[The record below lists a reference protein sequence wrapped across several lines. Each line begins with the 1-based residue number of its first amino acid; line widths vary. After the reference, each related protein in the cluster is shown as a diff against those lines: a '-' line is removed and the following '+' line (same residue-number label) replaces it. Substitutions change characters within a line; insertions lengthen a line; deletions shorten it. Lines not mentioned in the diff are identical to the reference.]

1 MAKVKDIKGAFG
13 ATKSESRYLN
23 DRIDVQDARRKILD
37 ASTELTIA
45 RRQFDRV
52 NSTDPSYQRYAD
64 AIKAAQNKVEQA
76 KVEADKI
83 TASAQVD
90 YKRLLRKVEKKT
102 SKKEAVT
109 IDERL
114 SVEEN
119 VLKRLQDSGQ
129 STVAQEAKIQDLIDK
144 KNKTGKYAPKT
155 PEGQTPEGAAAPG
168 TRDIANDILDA
179 GRSLYERGDKA
190 RLQLAKD
197 LKAAGYNVP
206 ITGVYNETLLIA
218 YQTALQDNLTRNT
231 DTKREFSWGE
241 FLFEKEKEAKALEA
255 AKGPGRPTPGTVSIS
270 TATEAAGIIERAF
283 QSELKRPPTPKELA
297 AFTNDLIKE
306 EKKFSSV
313 TRPVKRVVNGVE
325 YVEYVGGIDRNQFL
339 TDKIRKLPEF
349 NNRKQAARTLTV
361 DDLAKTARSNG
372 LDLNKDFGDSVN
384 NWVKRVEN
392 GEDVDIFKNLIRGTA
407 KLGMPQNVQSL
418 MDNGLDLEAIYAPY
432 KRVMASTL
440 EVTPDSISL
449 NDPTLRTAV
458 GPEKEMSI
466 YDFEKNL
473 RRDNRWQYTNK
484 AREEVADAT
493 LKVLRD
499 FGFTG

>member
-1 MAKVKDIKGAFG
+1 MSI
-13 ATKSESRYLN
+13 TLEEYL
-23 DRIDVQDARRKILD
+23 
-37 ASTELTIA
+37 
-45 RRQFDRV
+45 
-52 NSTDPSYQRYAD
+52 
-64 AIKAAQNKVEQA
+64 
-76 KVEADKI
+76 
-83 TASAQVD
+83 
-90 YKRLLRKVEKKT
+90 
-102 SKKEAVT
+102 
-109 IDERL
+109 
-114 SVEEN
+114 
-119 VLKRLQDSGQ
+119 
-129 STVAQEAKIQDLIDK
+129 K
-144 KNKTGKYAPKT
+144 KNKTVQAARKKLQQANAELSDAEKGASGLSRPGVPRSAATQASSRVAAAQEKVAAAKQQLVDVETSTSTFYETNVAKITAKANQKKVSEAKQKLEEAISERKRLTGLLDQRQLVGLDNKIIDLSNQVNLTGKYTPKANIPQPNNDPNTATTGEDFDDLIDTAPQRLYSLGPKKT
-155 PEGQTPEGAAAPG
+155 LELSKQ
-168 TRDIANDILDA
+168 
-179 GRSLYERGDKA
+179 
-190 RLQLAKD
+190 
-197 LKAAGYNVP
+197 LKAAGYPVEE
-206 ITGVYNETLLIA
+206 ISVFNEPLLGA
-218 YQTALQDNLTRNT
+218 YIQSLNQAKARNEILGT
-231 DTKREFSWGE
+231 SKSWGDFVIDKQIE
-241 FLFEKEKEAKALEA
+241 TRALKD
-255 AKGPGRPTPGTVSIS
+255 AKGSGKPTPGTVSIS

-339 TDKIRKLPEF
+339 TDKVRKLPEF

>member
-1 MAKVKDIKGAFG
+1 MSI
-13 ATKSESRYLN
+13 TLEEYL
-23 DRIDVQDARRKILD
+23 
-37 ASTELTIA
+37 
-45 RRQFDRV
+45 
-52 NSTDPSYQRYAD
+52 
-64 AIKAAQNKVEQA
+64 
-76 KVEADKI
+76 
-83 TASAQVD
+83 
-90 YKRLLRKVEKKT
+90 
-102 SKKEAVT
+102 
-109 IDERL
+109 
-114 SVEEN
+114 
-119 VLKRLQDSGQ
+119 
-129 STVAQEAKIQDLIDK
+129 K
-144 KNKTGKYAPKT
+144 KNKTVQAARKKLQQANAELSDAEKGAAGLSRPGVPRSAATQASSRVAAAQEKVAAAKQQLVEVETSTSTFYETNVAKITAKANQKKISEAKQRLEEAISERKRLTGLVDQRQLVGLDNKIIDLNNQVNLTGKYTPKANIPQPNNDPNTATTGEDFDNLIDTAPQRLYSLGPKKT
-155 PEGQTPEGAAAPG
+155 LELSKQ
-168 TRDIANDILDA
+168 
-179 GRSLYERGDKA
+179 
-190 RLQLAKD
+190 
-197 LKAAGYNVP
+197 LKAAGYPVEEISVFNEP
-206 ITGVYNETLLIA
+206 LLGAYIQSLNQAKKRNETLG
-218 YQTALQDNLTRNT
+218 TS
-231 DTKREFSWGE
+231 KSWGDFIIDKRIE
-241 FLFEKEKEAKALEA
+241 TKALKD
-255 AKGPGRPTPGTVSIS
+255 AKGSGGGPRAGTVAIS
-270 TATEAAGIIERAF
+270 TPTEAAAFIETAF
-283 QSELKRPPTPKELA
+283 QSELKRLPTPKELA

-313 TRPVKRVVNGVE
+313 ERPVERIINGQKVIQ
-325 YVEYVGGIDRNQFL
+325 YVGGINRNQFL

-473 RRDNRWQYTNK
+473 RKDNRWQYTNK